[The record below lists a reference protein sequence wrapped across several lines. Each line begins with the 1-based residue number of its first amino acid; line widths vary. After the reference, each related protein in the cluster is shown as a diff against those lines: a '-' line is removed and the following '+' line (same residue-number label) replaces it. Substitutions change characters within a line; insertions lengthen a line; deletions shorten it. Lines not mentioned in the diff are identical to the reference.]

1 MTARVVVAAL
11 APANAVEAS
20 NAFWAVGIG
29 FAVAVGAGGRAMG
42 ELRSTPAQPR
52 THRSRGS
59 SRSRRRSR
67 STQKPDPIRTPSTL
81 RAPPRARAMG
91 RLTRWAD
98 PLPWQPAVSR
108 ADLPCVTGRFPVR
121 RPSGS
126 GSLAAASASC
136 GVLFSSLV
144 DGLDGSPSTSAL
156 LLDAPCKRGAL
167 LPPPVLV
174 ALPGTGAS
182 PVTTVSARKAVR
194 CGRGPKLS
202 SAMQALPSRHAA
214 TSLGHRRRRSALGGA
229 RVWPF
234 APGGAMCRAP
244 QLLPRARSCT
254 RTAKH
259 GRQLYWGPASSFE
272 LRKGAFLSSS
282 YRLPA
287 DCGLA

>member
-1 MTARVVVAAL
+1 MGGSAAL
-11 APANAVEAS
+11 A
-20 NAFWAVGIG
+20 
-29 FAVAVGAGGRAMG
+29 
-42 ELRSTPAQPR
+42 
-52 THRSRGS
+52 
-59 SRSRRRSR
+59 
-67 STQKPDPIRTPSTL
+67 
-81 RAPPRARAMG
+81 AR
-91 RLTRWAD
+91 RLT
-98 PLPWQPAVSR
+98 

-244 QLLPRARSCT
+244 SCY
-254 RTAKH
+254 RE
-259 GRQLYWGPASSFE
+259 QGPAPAPRNTEGNFIGVLHLLLSFA
-272 LRKGAFLSSS
+272 KAPF
-282 YRLPA
+282 
-287 DCGLA
+287 